1 MISTLPL
8 IKAGSI
14 RAPPLS
20 KISSTS
26 SPLFFQKPASCVTHE
41 GVEPGPRVGYATRS
55 FSAPFAGAPAER
67 AKTSALNI
75 RLIRIVILR
84 TSPRSA
90 RSPLGSRIHQ
100 AFDRPN
106 SNRQQSNKGQRVF
119 TLEVEAV
126 RARSGA
132 RDVTFLAEVRKMT
145 IRISLIF
152 TALVFTLSA
161 GAPANGTEKLRVA
174 YPTLGPGSTP
184 SWVTHDAGFWKK
196 SGLDVELILLSGG
209 ARMLPALISGSVEI
223 ILGSDTGVTRKSS
236 GRQSRAHRR
245 DDEFA
250 GLLAGH
256 PSGDSLDPGSKGK
269 SARHGPGR
277 DASYARLVKILADNG
292 LNPATD
298 VKFLPVGE
306 TPTGRLQAI
315 KSGLIH
321 GAVFTP
327 PLDLVGSRDG
337 LRILHKIDVPTLGG
351 GINTTAPMVRQNRG
365 ALLTFLRAYMEGIRY
380 MAAHKTES
388 LKVFFKYFRNPDM
401 EALAYLYEDTVPRL
415 AKTSGPTRSR

>member
-1 MISTLPL
+1 
-8 IKAGSI
+8 
-14 RAPPLS
+14 
-20 KISSTS
+20 
-26 SPLFFQKPASCVTHE
+26 
-41 GVEPGPRVGYATRS
+41 
-55 FSAPFAGAPAER
+55 
-67 AKTSALNI
+67 
-75 RLIRIVILR
+75 
-84 TSPRSA
+84 
-90 RSPLGSRIHQ
+90 
-100 AFDRPN
+100 
-106 SNRQQSNKGQRVF
+106 
-119 TLEVEAV
+119 
-126 RARSGA
+126 
-132 RDVTFLAEVRKMT
+132 MT

-152 TALVFTLSA
+152 SALVFTLSA
-161 GAPANGTEKLRVA
+161 GAPANGAEKLRVA

-209 ARMLPALISGSVEI
+209 ARMLPALVSGSVEI
-223 ILGSDTGVTRKSS
+223 ILGSDTGVTLANLQGANLVRI
-236 GRQSRAHRR
+236 
-245 DDEFA
+245 
-250 GLLAGH
+250 GLTMN
-256 PSGDSLDPGSKGK
+256 SLGYSLVTQPGIRSIQDLKGK
-269 SARHGPGR
+269 VLGAGRGR

-292 LNPATD
+292 LNPASD

-415 AKTSGPTRSR
+415 AKNLRPNPESVRSILDQIAIDELRARQLSEKDHWDLTLLDQIQR